1 MPFLTNTVS
10 RRIQWGECDPAGI
23 VFYPRYFEMFDGS
36 TTAMFSAATGLTK
49 YQMFETYKFAGY
61 PMVDTRARFLIP
73 CRFGDD
79 IIIETTMTEAK
90 RSSFNITHH
99 LKKDG
104 ALAVEAFETRV
115 WVGRDPADQ
124 AKIKSQPIPA
134 EVIEKL
140 SQLLSETPL
149 RASRGPSAISCS
161 SATSRSRPSSPTFS
175 IMRASCAFSTGLS
188 LRISAAP
195 SAVRYSA

>member
-1 MPFLTNTVS
+1 MIRTGLLRNPTSPFQGEVTQEPRIEQAATEHKHMPYLTNTVA

-23 VFYPRYFEMFDGS
+23 VFYPRYFEMFDGA
-36 TTAMFSAATGLTK
+36 TTAMFSAATGLTN
-49 YQMFETYKFAGY
+49 YQMFEHYKFAGY

-79 IIIETTMTEAK
+79 IVIETTMTEAK

-115 WVGRDPADQ
+115 WVGRDPAD
-124 AKIKSQPIPA
+124 ANKIKSQPIPA
-134 EVIEKL
+134 EVLAKL
-140 SQLLSETPL
+140 S
-149 RASRGPSAISCS
+149 
-161 SATSRSRPSSPTFS
+161 RS
-175 IMRASCAFSTGLS
+175 
-188 LRISAAP
+188 
-195 SAVRYSA
+195 

>member
-1 MPFLTNTVS
+1 LPYLTNTTS

-23 VFYPRYFEMFDGS
+23 VFYPRYFEMFDAS

-79 IIIETTMTEAK
+79 VTIETTMTEAK
-90 RSSFNITHH
+90 RSSFLITHH

-104 ALAVEAFETRV
+104 TPAVEAFETRV
-115 WVGRDPADQ
+115 WVGRDPADTS
-124 AKIKSQPIPA
+124 KIKSQPIPP
-134 EVIEKL
+134 EVLAKL
-140 SQLLSETPL
+140 S
-149 RASRGPSAISCS
+149 
-161 SATSRSRPSSPTFS
+161 RS
-175 IMRASCAFSTGLS
+175 
-188 LRISAAP
+188 
-195 SAVRYSA
+195 

>member
-1 MPFLTNTVS
+1 VTFRTNVTQ

-23 VFYPRYFEMFDGS
+23 VFYPRYFEMFDAA
-36 TTAMFSAATGLTK
+36 TTGMFSAATGLTK
-49 YQMFETYKFAGY
+49 YQLFEIYKFAGY

-79 IIIETTMTEAK
+79 VMIETSMTEAK

-115 WVGRDPADQ
+115 WVVRDPAD
-124 AKIKSQPIPA
+124 ASKIKSQPIPD
-134 EVIEKL
+134 EVIAKL
-140 SQLLSETPL
+140 
-149 RASRGPSAISCS
+149 RGS
-161 SATSRSRPSSPTFS
+161 
-175 IMRASCAFSTGLS
+175 
-188 LRISAAP
+188 
-195 SAVRYSA
+195 

>member
-1 MPFLTNTVS
+1 MPFLTNTIS

-23 VFYPRYFEMFDGS
+23 VFYPRYFEMFDAS

-79 IIIETTMTEAK
+79 ITIETTMTEAK
-90 RSSFNITHH
+90 RSSFNIAHH
-99 LKKDG
+99 LKKEG

-115 WVGRDPADQ
+115 WVGRDPVDAS
-124 AKIKSQPIPA
+124 KIKSQPIPG

-140 SQLLSETPL
+140 S
-149 RASRGPSAISCS
+149 R
-161 SATSRSRPSSPTFS
+161 F
-175 IMRASCAFSTGLS
+175 
-188 LRISAAP
+188 
-195 SAVRYSA
+195 

>member
-1 MPFLTNTVS
+1 MGLMIYT
-10 RRIQWGECDPAGI
+10 RHARIEWGDCDPAGI
-23 VFYPRYFEMFDGS
+23 VFFPRYFAMFDS
-36 TTAMFSAATGLTK
+36 CTTALFSQALGMSKFQFTRH
-49 YQMFETYKFAGY
+49 YKFDGY

-79 IIIETTMTEAK
+79 VTIDTTMTEAK

-115 WVGRDPADQ
+115 WVGRDPSDP

-134 EVIEKL
+134 EVL
-140 SQLLSETPL
+140 ARL
-149 RASRGPSAISCS
+149 
-161 SATSRSRPSSPTFS
+161 SRS
-175 IMRASCAFSTGLS
+175 
-188 LRISAAP
+188 
-195 SAVRYSA
+195 

>member
-1 MPFLTNTVS
+1 VTFRTSVTQ

-23 VFYPRYFEMFDGS
+23 VFYPRYFEMFDAA

-49 YQMFETYKFAGY
+49 YQLFEAYKFAGY

-79 IIIETTMTEAK
+79 VTIETSMTEAR

-99 LKKDG
+99 LKKEG

-115 WVGRDPADQ
+115 WVVRDPAD
-124 AKIKSQPIPA
+124 ASKIKSQPIPEA
-134 EVIEKL
+134 VIAKL
-140 SQLLSETPL
+140 
-149 RASRGPSAISCS
+149 RGS
-161 SATSRSRPSSPTFS
+161 
-175 IMRASCAFSTGLS
+175 
-188 LRISAAP
+188 
-195 SAVRYSA
+195 

>member
-1 MPFLTNTVS
+1 MPYLTNTVA

-23 VFYPRYFEMFDGS
+23 VFYPRYFEMFDGA
-36 TTAMFSAATGLTK
+36 TTAMFSAGTGLTK
-49 YQMFETYKFAGY
+49 YQMFENYKFAGY

-79 IIIETTMTEAK
+79 ITIETTMTEAK

-115 WVGRDPADQ
+115 WVGRDPAD
-124 AKIKSQPIPA
+124 A
-134 EVIEKL
+134 EQDQVSADPGRSAREAFPFL
-140 SQLLSETPL
+140 SDAVRLARP
-149 RASRGPSAISCS
+149 
-161 SATSRSRPSSPTFS
+161 RSRAAARPAG
-175 IMRASCAFSTGLS
+175 RARPRRPARSCGS
-188 LRISAAP
+188 RAP
-195 SAVRYSA
+195 

>member
-1 MPFLTNTVS
+1 MAYLTNTVA

-36 TTAMFSAATGLTK
+36 TTAMFSAGTGLTK
-49 YQMFETYKFAGY
+49 YQMFEHYRFAGY

-79 IIIETTMTEAK
+79 ITIETTMTEVK

-115 WVGRDPADQ
+115 WVGRDPAD
-124 AKIKSQPIPA
+124 ASKIKSQPIPA
-134 EVIEKL
+134 EVLAKL
-140 SQLLSETPL
+140 S
-149 RASRGPSAISCS
+149 
-161 SATSRSRPSSPTFS
+161 RS
-175 IMRASCAFSTGLS
+175 
-188 LRISAAP
+188 
-195 SAVRYSA
+195 